1 MVVDNYQHIRFP
13 ELHFIAE
20 SFYPLTN
27 ISFFPNL
34 PAPGSYHST
43 LFLSVWFIQ
52 ITHISENTMFD
63 FICLTYFILHNTI
76 MVGASQVTIVVMD
89 PTANAEGLRDG
100 KISLF
105 LWLKNISLYVYTFP
119 QSTHYLMGTQ
129 FIFMFGYCK

>member
-1 MVVDNYQHIRFP
+1 
-13 ELHFIAE
+13 
-20 SFYPLTN
+20 
-27 ISFFPNL
+27 
-34 PAPGSYHST
+34 
-43 LFLSVWFIQ
+43 
-52 ITHISENTMFD
+52 MFD

-119 QSTHYLMGTQ
+119 QSTHYLMGT
-129 FIFMFGYCK
+129 